1 MKFEKT
7 KQISGKSIN
16 EAAKTLADD
25 PLAPKKKVHT
35 WKDVENFLSD
45 MPEDFKQRHI
55 FCSVEGKD
63 NLYSV
68 TSILACTEVDDPTM
82 ESFLLNDSDKM
93 PDPYK
98 ADNFEKM
105 AKLLDSFFFCMHIEP
120 VSNERKIN

>member
-25 PLAPKKKVHT
+25 PLSSKKKVHT
-35 WKDVENFLSD
+35 WKDVEDLLSD

-63 NLYSV
+63 NLHSV
-68 TSILACTEVDDPTM
+68 TSILACTEVDEPTM
-82 ESFLLNDSDKM
+82 E
-93 PDPYK
+93 
-98 ADNFEKM
+98 NFEKM
-105 AKLLDSFFFCMHIEP
+105 AKLLDSVFFCMHVEP